1 MSSAVSAI
9 SPRADTPRFTT
20 ETCEFRDTVD
30 VFAETEIAVIG
41 ISDDPVSD
49 LNAFATEYNLSFP
62 LLSGDGT
69 VGSVYDSCVKNNMFL
84 TASMA
89 YFEIHTLSTRWER
102 LHLRMRVFHLRPT
115 RIDYLRFDATGVVY

>member
-9 SPRADTPRFTT
+9 SPRADTSRFTT

-41 ISDDPVSD
+41 ISDDPISD

-115 RIDYLRFDATGVVY
+115 RIDYLRF